1 VNEHEFASKLA
12 GHLCVA
18 AHAVDDGVAQRLRGA
33 RERALAVQRR
43 RGRLAWLVAGGGLR
57 FAFGPA
63 LRSAV
68 TVVAVLALVLAG
80 DYWSTWSRVA
90 SLEEVDT
97 ALLIDDLPIDA
108 YLDTE
113 FKTWLSRESQS

>member
-1 VNEHEFASKLA
+1 MNEQEFASKLA

-18 AHAVDDGVAQRLRGA
+18 AHTVEDEVAQRLRGA

-43 RGRLAWLVAGGGLR
+43 RGRLARLLTGNRLR
-57 FAFGPA
+57 FAFGPV
-63 LRSAV
+63 LRSAGSM
-68 TVVAVLALVLAG
+68 VALLALLAAG
-80 DYWSTWSRVA
+80 DYWATWSRVA
-90 SLEEVDT
+90 SLEEVDA